1 MSSLREVPGKMFQL
15 AENRQEAGR
24 ELRDC
29 VVETLQELMKDDD
42 KITALEAD
50 LGGASGFTKIKK
62 TNPERFIQCGIAEA
76 NMMGVAAGLSLTG
89 FKPFTHTFAPFATR
103 RVFDQL
109 FLSGAYAGNTI
120 NVYGSDP
127 GFSVA
132 SNGGTH
138 TAWEDVALIR
148 EIPGAVICDPA
159 DDVQMEWIIK
169 EFLKMEGIHYVR
181 SNRKAVRNVYKK
193 GSSFKIGQGNILKEG
208 KDILIIAAGQL
219 VSEALDCAEE
229 LENEGYSVEVIDMFT
244 IKPLDEK
251 LLIKEAKG
259 KSKIVTI
266 ENHSIYGG
274 LGSAVSEVI
283 AENGIS
289 VPVKRI
295 GVKEKFG
302 QVGTAE
308 FLQEEFGLT
317 AKQIKETICQ
327 F

>member
-169 EFLKMEGIHYVR
+169 EFLKMEGIQYVR

-229 LENEGYSVEVIDMFT
+229 LEKEGYSVEVIDMFT

>member
-89 FKPFTHTFAPFATR
+89 FKPITHTFAPFATR

-229 LENEGYSVEVIDMFT
+229 LEKEGYSVEVIDMFT

>member
-42 KITALEAD
+42 KITAFEAD

-229 LENEGYSVEVIDMFT
+229 LEKEGYSVEVIDMFT

>member
-50 LGGASGFTKIKK
+50 LGGASGFTKNKK

-229 LENEGYSVEVIDMFT
+229 LEKEGYSVEVIDMFT

>member
-229 LENEGYSVEVIDMFT
+229 LEKEGYSVEVIDMFT

-295 GVKEKFG
+295 GVKEKFA

>member
-1 MSSLREVPGKMFQL
+1 MSSLRKVPGKMFQL

-229 LENEGYSVEVIDMFT
+229 LEKEGYSVEVIDMFT

>member
-138 TAWEDVALIR
+138 AAWEDVALIR

-229 LENEGYSVEVIDMFT
+229 LEKEGYSVEVIDMFT

>member
-229 LENEGYSVEVIDMFT
+229 LEKEGYSVEVIDMFT
-244 IKPLDEK
+244 IKPLGEK

>member
-169 EFLKMEGIHYVR
+169 EFLKMEGINYVR

-229 LENEGYSVEVIDMFT
+229 LEKEGYSVEVIDMFT

>member
-169 EFLKMEGIHYVR
+169 EFLKMEVIHYVR

-229 LENEGYSVEVIDMFT
+229 LEKEGYSVEVIDMFT

>member
-229 LENEGYSVEVIDMFT
+229 LEKEGYSVEVIDMFT

-302 QVGTAE
+302 QGGTAE

>member
-50 LGGASGFTKIKK
+50 LGGASGFTIINK

-229 LENEGYSVEVIDMFT
+229 LEKEGYSVEVIDMFT

>member
-229 LENEGYSVEVIDMFT
+229 LEKEGYSVEVIDMFI

>member
-229 LENEGYSVEVIDMFT
+229 LEKEGYSVEVIDMFT

-317 AKQIKETICQ
+317 AKQLKETICQ

>member
-50 LGGASGFTKIKK
+50 LGGASGFIKIKK

-229 LENEGYSVEVIDMFT
+229 LEKEGYSVEVIDMFT

>member
-50 LGGASGFTKIKK
+50 LGGANGFTKIKK

-229 LENEGYSVEVIDMFT
+229 LEKEGYSVEVIDMFT

>member
-132 SNGGTH
+132 SNGGT

-229 LENEGYSVEVIDMFT
+229 LEKEGYSVEVIDMFT